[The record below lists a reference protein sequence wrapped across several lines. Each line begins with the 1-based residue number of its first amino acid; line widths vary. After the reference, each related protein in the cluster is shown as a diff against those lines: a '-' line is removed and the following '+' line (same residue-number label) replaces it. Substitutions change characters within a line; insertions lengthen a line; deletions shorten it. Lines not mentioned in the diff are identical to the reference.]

1 VKHPSRRGLIA
12 AAAAAALPLARSRPA
27 RAAAWPDKPVRLVVP
42 FTPGGS
48 TDILGRAMAQGLSE
62 HFGQT
67 FIIDNRAGAGGSV
80 GSEMVVRAAPD
91 GYTLMMGHIG
101 TLAVNPAIY
110 PNLPFDTVTAFQPII
125 LVAKVANILAVNPRV
140 ADVADAGGLIALARR
155 RPGELTF
162 GSGGNGS
169 AAHIAGVA
177 LQLATGIQLTHVP
190 YRGTGPM
197 MTDLMAGQI
206 AMTMTG
212 GPPILPPVR
221 AGSLRAIGV
230 SSLQR
235 LTSEPGIP
243 TLDEQGLRG
252 FEAVQWYGLVG
263 PAGMPR
269 EIVDRLNAAGAA
281 ILREPLLQ
289 SRLAAEGA
297 DAAPGTPESFGDFIR
312 TERDRWGEVIR
323 RAGVRAD

>member
-1 VKHPSRRGLIA
+1 MKHPSRRGLIA

>member
-1 VKHPSRRGLIA
+1 MTMLTKRGLMA
-12 AAAAAALPLARSRPA
+12 ATAALPLARPRLA
-27 RAAAWPDKPVRLVVP
+27 RAAAWPEKPVRLVVP

-48 TDILGRAMAQGLSE
+48 TDILARAMAQGLGE
-62 HFGQT
+62 HFGQP
-67 FIIDNRAGAGGSV
+67 FIVDNRAGAGGSV

-110 PNLPFDTVTAFQPII
+110 PNLPFDTVTSFQPII
-125 LVAKVANILAVNPRV
+125 LVAKVANILVVNPRA
-140 ADVADAGGLIALARR
+140 ADVRDAQGLIALARAR
-155 RPGELTF
+155 RGELTF

-169 AAHIAGVA
+169 AAHIAVVA
-177 LQLATGIQLTHVP
+177 FQLATGTTLTHVP

-221 AGSLRAIGV
+221 AGTLRALGV

-235 LTSEPGIP
+235 LASEPAIP
-243 TLDEQGLRG
+243 TLDEQGVRG
-252 FEAVQWYGLVG
+252 FEALQWYGIVG

-269 EIVDRLNAAGAA
+269 EIVDRLNAASAR
-281 ILREPLLQ
+281 ILQEPLLQ
-289 SRLAAEGA
+289 SRLASEGA
-297 DAAPGTPESFGDFIR
+297 DAAPGTPESFGAFIR
-312 TERDRWGEVIR
+312 SERDRWGEVIR

>member
-1 VKHPSRRGLIA
+1 MTNIPRRGVI
-12 AAAAAALPLARSRPA
+12 AAAAALPLARLHPA
-27 RAAAWPDKPVRLVVP
+27 RAATWPEKPVRFVVP

-48 TDILGRAMAQGLSE
+48 TDILARAMAQSLAE
-62 HFGQT
+62 HFGQP
-67 FIIDNRAGAGGSV
+67 FIIDNRAGAGGTV
-80 GSEMVVRAAPD
+80 GSEMVARAAPD
-91 GYTLMMGHIG
+91 GHTIMMGHIG

-110 PNLPFDTVTAFQPII
+110 PNLAFDTVTSFQPII
-125 LVAKVANILAVNPRV
+125 LVANVANILAVNPRA
-140 ADVADAGGLIALARR
+140 ADVRDAQGLIALARAR
-155 RPGELTF
+155 QGELTF

-169 AAHIAGVA
+169 AAHIAVVA
-177 LQLATGIQLTHVP
+177 FQLATGIALTHVP

-221 AGSLRAIGV
+221 AGTLRALGV
-230 SSLQR
+230 SSRQR
-235 LTSEPGIP
+235 LASEPTIP
-243 TLDEQGLRG
+243 TLDEQGVPG
-252 FEAVQWYGLVG
+252 FEALQWYGIVG

-269 EIVDRLNAAGAA
+269 EIVDRLNAASAR
-281 ILREPLLQ
+281 ILQEPLLQ

-297 DAAPGTPESFGDFIR
+297 EAAPGTPESFGAFIR
-312 TERDRWGEVIR
+312 SERDRWGEVIR